1 MAIPSTKVLCVLIL
15 PRSWTKLLRNS
26 RTAGNTRPND
36 YFLSP
41 KFPIFHQILAW
52 ELRVRQCWQF
62 HSDGRNAN
70 LLAKL
75 GVAMPCDQ
83 FLHEALIVPKMVSSK
98 FFGSARNVEISSVFS
113 RSRPNGV
120 GGECP
125 NQSRHA
131 CFGDASLATKRIWA
145 NQICRPLFGW
155 KVLKKLL
162 FLYIENGRNVTL

>member
-26 RTAGNTRPND
+26 RAAGNTRSHD
-36 YFLSP
+36 YLVSP

-62 HSDGRNAN
+62 HLDGPNAN

-83 FLHEALIVPKMVSSK
+83 FLHEALNGPKMVSSK
-98 FFGSARNVEISSVFS
+98 FFGSARNLEISSVFWTY
-113 RSRPNGV
+113 RPNGV
-120 GGECP
+120 GGECR
-125 NQSRHA
+125 NFNVRAS
-131 CFGDASLATKRIWA
+131 FKDASLQKKRIWTD
-145 NQICRPLFGW
+145 QIFRPIFYSDT
-155 KVLKKLL
+155 
-162 FLYIENGRNVTL
+162 F